1 MMADMTRTVV
11 TVDKGEGWRS
21 AFFGLLLGFAIL
33 TSGVIAMGRCIGE
46 TRSQR
51 DEARRQTLDA
61 LTTAND
67 AMDVA
72 IELFKTCETP

>member
-11 TVDKGEGWRS
+11 TVDKGEGWREMFII
-21 AFFGLLLGFAIL
+21 AAFGL
-33 TSGVIAMGRCIGE
+33 VAM
-46 TRSQR
+46 TAAASFLVDQR
-51 DEARRQTLDA
+51 DEARRQAFDA

-72 IELFKTCETP
+72 IKLFKTCETP